1 MQTAVPPSS
10 NTQSTVLRRV
20 HWSSRPGRRMPV
32 QGCIAPVFPAGGGVY
47 MADDS
52 RFRVNVIDAPVR
64 VVHRYLPDGKLGSSA
79 IHIAHVAIV
88 GLEMF
93 EPGDT
98 YAGDML

>member
-1 MQTAVPPSS
+1 
-10 NTQSTVLRRV
+10 
-20 HWSSRPGRRMPV
+20 
-32 QGCIAPVFPAGGGVY
+32 
-47 MADDS
+47 MAYDS

>member
-1 MQTAVPPSS
+1 
-10 NTQSTVLRRV
+10 
-20 HWSSRPGRRMPV
+20 
-32 QGCIAPVFPAGGGVY
+32 

-79 IHIAHVAIV
+79 IHIAHVAIL